1 MEMNDRQN
9 TVVATTLC
17 SLLLVI
23 VFLCPWRVE
32 STNEIQWSPIYQPPM
47 VFVQA
52 SDTDPSTR
60 GTEYLEQKAGHVA
73 IDVMALQVLVV
84 GLTGTGFFV
93 LLADSD
99 DEDEPRSPP
108 LS

>member
-9 TVVATTLC
+9 TVLATTLC
-17 SLLLVI
+17 SLLLII

-32 STNEIQWSPIYQPPM
+32 STNELRWSPIYQPPM

-52 SDTDPSTR
+52 SDTDLSNR
-60 GTEYLEQKAGHVA
+60 GTARLVEKSGHVA

-84 GLTGTGFFV
+84 GLTGTALFI
-93 LLADSD
+93 LLADTD